1 MKKLLNKFIITFCAI
16 MTFSSV
22 TAFAATT
29 ILTYDGTG
37 IGGKISVNSFT
48 LSSTTTVTINHTTS
62 AWTGVSSGS
71 TPTLKIQVRKK
82 NLAGLYTN
90 TGNEFQKTGTGS
102 TSKSYS
108 LGSDNYKLYF
118 YTSHSTTKANINV
131 YVTK

>member
-22 TAFAATT
+22 TA
-29 ILTYDGTG
+29 
-37 IGGKISVNSFT
+37 
-48 LSSTTTVTINHTTS
+48 
-62 AWTGVSSGS
+62 SGS

-82 NLAGLYTN
+82 NLAGLYTT

-108 LGSDNYKLYF
+108 LGSGNYKLYF
-118 YTSHSTTKANINV
+118 YTDHSTAKANING